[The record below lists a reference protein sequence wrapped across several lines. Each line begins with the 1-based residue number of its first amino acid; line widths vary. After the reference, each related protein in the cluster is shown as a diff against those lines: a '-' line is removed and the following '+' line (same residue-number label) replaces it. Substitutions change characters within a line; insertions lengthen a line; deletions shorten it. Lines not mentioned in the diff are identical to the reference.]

1 MRGFKPNH
9 AIWARVNQAILN
21 ENAGEVMVTL
31 ISGMCALLVQAG
43 VAQNERQARIH
54 LAAMLLSPDDAPPGS
69 LAPELQAELARLSDG
84 KWLT

>member
-1 MRGFKPNH
+1 MLGFKPSK
-9 AIWARVNQAILN
+9 AIWTRVNQAILQ

-43 VAQNERQARIH
+43 VAQNERAARVH
-54 LAAMLLSPDDAPPGS
+54 LAAMLLSPDDGPVGS